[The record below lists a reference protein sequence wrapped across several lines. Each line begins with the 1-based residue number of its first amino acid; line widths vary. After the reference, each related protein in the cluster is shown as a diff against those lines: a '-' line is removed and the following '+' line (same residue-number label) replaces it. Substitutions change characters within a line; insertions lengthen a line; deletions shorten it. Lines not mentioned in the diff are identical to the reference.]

1 MEILL
6 RIGGSEAFERNVLRR
21 AESLGT
27 GHPVMQAAWNQCAA
41 LYLGEM
47 RNRFQKASRGD
58 GTWQDLAASTKL
70 QRARALKPGTKKGDT
85 GRETTRR
92 KQFDKKV
99 KKAFASGGGTVKRV
113 RKQLIAGMK
122 FAILKDTSLLFN
134 SLTQGAPGSVA
145 TEIPFGIRVGTNI
158 KYATHHQKP
167 TIPGRP
173 PKRTIIIQPTERTKV
188 RIRQILEAAVKRAMN
203 DGK

>member
-1 MEILL
+1 MDILL
-6 RIGGSEAFERNVLRR
+6 KLGGGDAWERRLQQRADSIGSGN
-21 AESLGT
+21 
-27 GHPVMQAAWNQCAA
+27 PIMQAAWNQCAA

-58 GTWQDLAASTKL
+58 GTWQDLAAGTKL
-70 QRARALKPGTKKGDT
+70 QRARALKPGTKKGDA

-92 KQFDKKV
+92 KQFDAKTR
-99 KKAFASGGGTVKRV
+99 KAFRQDGGTINKV
-113 RKQLIAGMK
+113 RERLIAGMK

-145 TEIPFGIRVGTNI
+145 TEIPFGVRIGTNI
-158 KYATHHQKP
+158 KYAKHHQSP
-167 TIPGRP
+167 TRPGRP
-173 PKRTIIIQPTERTKV
+173 PKRTILIQPTERTLT
-188 RIRQILEAAVKRAMN
+188 RIKQILETAVRRAMN